1 MKVKLQRTIEIKK
14 KISSKKKV
22 KGFSSLSDFLEKQ
35 FEPPNSSLSIPG
47 PVPSS
52 NQSEQISDIAHSE
65 NTSRSDDTTESV
77 LSNNSNE
84 SEHVRNENSQSCSD
98 DTTGSVLSSNCNE
111 SEHVRNENS
120 QSCNDDTTGSVLSS
134 NCEIEMSKSREE
146 NCSVYKSSQSDEAK
160 QSNLVEYE
168 LSKRKKALAA
178 VERQMSNVTEKLQGL
193 KMKLGHYSVKNVN
206 KRDDISRKNVLV
218 LRETQRTVRKQGVT
232 IQKLT
237 DSNNTYL
244 EKIRNLETE
253 NNELKDLVK
262 DKEGTTE
269 ALRTEEKKKVIAQ
282 KNASHYKASWKR
294 AKEQLRTAV
303 HQEDNGINAELLDMT
318 REIEGLTFELERMQD
333 LLQNQVQTR
342 NKDGSFADSI
352 RTCIIELTGLEVAN
366 EKVSPVISTV
376 AKHLFEKEFNKGD
389 LPSSKTVQTIVDEG
403 HYVAKAFISEK
414 LSHTDSWGLNRD
426 GTTRKKHKLLDT
438 SITLSSGEVMSLGF
452 TRVSRETAVEINNTT
467 KEHLNE
473 LANIQV
479 NLHEEGNAQDYI
491 RESFEKMAFTM
502 SDRAA
507 TEKKA
512 NEDLS
517 NWRDD
522 LLHQCDRDNDRNEVL
537 HFYCMAHVLLG
548 FHSYTSKEMREH
560 ENHLVSE
567 VGPLGRDNIALFKY
581 WSKQGTIVERV
592 VRTVSEVFGP
602 SGDHRGVRDLWEAY
616 CSTHGIKSLIGNYRD
631 NRFNAIFQNAA
642 EIIVH
647 RKDFIAV
654 LETVPTPNLKLKA
667 VLADLKSD
675 VIAVLLQCYG
685 LFYIKVTGPYWNLVT
700 SSGVPY
706 LYLYRHITELHGF
719 LNYCIDNPASLLINV
734 NHWSEEDP
742 ADIARIPNRGRLSE
756 YAFQIPEDHR
766 EQLFAAIKCVAKGML
781 ATVNKQL
788 VDFLPGG
795 KYCGPPTEDELTR
808 TSFAHVTN
816 LACEHHFGDLD
827 SSQRRRPSASM
838 HHHSSV
844 QLIKRNRVKMMNWL
858 DNMPTERR
866 QELLKTARKGGKALR
881 EVHLRKEK
889 SVLTEIHREM
899 QSAKNKKRKNRD
911 NHNDRQRNRQRPDV
925 PINEENESPSLL
937 ASACLGTFGSIFS
950 FITRPRE

>member
-1 MKVKLQRTIEIKK
+1 MLISLWSSLDRSAMMDSTSRDTHIGPFCKKFNITKQIVDSNTVTPCDVTNGLVLELKTYFGAGNTNRLLEVLSSLDSKFLHANPSSVKVKLQRTIEIKK

-84 SEHVRNENSQSCSD
+84 SEHVRNENSQSCS
-98 DTTGSVLSSNCNE
+98 
-111 SEHVRNENS
+111 
-120 QSCNDDTTGSVLSS
+120 DDTTGSVLSS

-438 SITLSSGEVMSLGF
+438 SITLSSGEAMSLGF

-502 SDRAA
+502 SDWAA

-567 VGPLGRDNIALFKY
+567 VGPLGRDNI
-581 WSKQGTIVERV
+581 G
-592 VRTVSEVFGP
+592 VSRGP
-602 SGDHRGVRDLWEAY
+602 SWNEWYEL
-616 CSTHGIKSLIGNYRD
+616 C
-631 NRFNAIFQNAA
+631 
-642 EIIVH
+642 
-647 RKDFIAV
+647 
-654 LETVPTPNLKLKA
+654 LK
-667 VLADLKSD
+667 
-675 VIAVLLQCYG
+675 
-685 LFYIKVTGPYWNLVT
+685 
-700 SSGVPY
+700 Y
-706 LYLYRHITELHGF
+706 LDR
-719 LNYCIDNPASLLINV
+719 
-734 NHWSEEDP
+734 
-742 ADIARIPNRGRLSE
+742 
-756 YAFQIPEDHR
+756 
-766 EQLFAAIKCVAKGML
+766 L
-781 ATVNKQL
+781 ATIAE
-788 VDFLPGG
+788 F
-795 KYCGPPTEDELTR
+795 
-808 TSFAHVTN
+808 VTY
-816 LACEHHFGDLD
+816 G
-827 SSQRRRPSASM
+827 RRIA
-838 HHHSSV
+838 
-844 QLIKRNRVKMMNWL
+844 Q
-858 DNMPTERR
+858 
-866 QELLKTARKGGKALR
+866 
-881 EVHLRKEK
+881 
-889 SVLTEIHREM
+889 LTE
-899 QSAKNKKRKNRD
+899 S
-911 NHNDRQRNRQRPDV
+911 
-925 PINEENESPSLL
+925 SP
-937 ASACLGTFGSIFS
+937 
-950 FITRPRE
+950 